1 MRSAIFLSMN
11 IPDLRSP
18 REKTGGIVYFARM
31 LDKIRLHTAGK
42 LPNEYVPNL
51 GDGFDLRCVK
61 FLHIGYDALTE
72 RVKQGGSDAEILEWA
87 FAQGKKPSDEEI
99 EIWNGFM
106 SKRGWND
113 DATPT
118 LQRRLRENN
127 CEDRTDI
134 QTMFDYIDLDEGR
147 DPKLR

>member
-1 MRSAIFLSMN
+1 MN

-18 REKTGGIVYFARM
+18 RKKTGGIVYFARM
-31 LDKIRLHTAGK
+31 LDKIRLHAAGK
-42 LPNEYVPNL
+42 LPAEYIENL
-51 GDGFDLRCVK
+51 GTAYDGRCVD
-61 FLHIGYDALTE
+61 FLHINYSALVE

-87 FAQGKKPSDEEI
+87 FAQGRKPSDEEI
-99 EIWNGFM
+99 EVWNEFM
-106 SKRGWND
+106 RKRGWND
-113 DATPT
+113 DGTPT

-147 DPKLR
+147 DPKVK